1 MKKSESNQQ
10 AEGDAAQQSSGAEPQ
25 GTGEQFEPQ
34 EPSQAELAV
43 MHPDGDDPEWRYYF
57 GAWHS

>member
-1 MKKSESNQQ
+1 MNQTESNQQ
-10 AEGDAAQQSSGAEPQ
+10 TQGDATPQSSGEEPR
-25 GTGEQFEPQ
+25 GTGEKPS